1 MYYSTFKISVE
12 LATTPGW
19 RTTVWGLL
27 NYVPKGPDLVI
38 NKRDLEKFVIMHAF
52 LTERII
58 RCSYEM
64 TVFVHGSRDKPLKY
78 QNHCFKT
85 VGRERFC
92 YANLLV
98 YFNSPGSHFSSTC
111 CWPLIILCSIMT
123 QLSFTS
129 LFSDL
134 TVLNRLLQ
142 SQCTMTSLKI
152 LLLSI
157 KNSFLRWS
165 LCFSFQSTLL
175 IAQKIC

>member
-85 VGRERFC
+85 VGRERFS
-92 YANLLV
+92 YANLLFYV
-98 YFNSPGSHFSSTC
+98 NSPGSHFSST

-165 LCFSFQSTLL
+165 LCFSFQSTAL

>member
-19 RTTVWGLL
+19 RTTMWGLL
-27 NYVPKGPDLVI
+27 NYVPKGPDLEI
-38 NKRDLEKFVIMHAF
+38 NKRDLEKFVIMHAS

-98 YFNSPGSHFSSTC
+98 YFNSPGSHFSST

-165 LCFSFQSTLL
+165 LCFSFQSTPL

>member
-64 TVFVHGSRDKPLKY
+64 TVFVHGSRGKPLKY

-85 VGRERFC
+85 VGRERFS

-111 CWPLIILCSIMT
+111 WPLIILCSKVNVQWRLWKFYFYRSRIH
-123 QLSFTS
+123 FFVDPFVS
-129 LFSDL
+129 LFNLQRSL
-134 TVLNRLLQ
+134 PKKSVKTVFARI
-142 SQCTMTSLKI
+142 I
-152 LLLSI
+152 L
-157 KNSFLRWS
+157 
-165 LCFSFQSTLL
+165 
-175 IAQKIC
+175 